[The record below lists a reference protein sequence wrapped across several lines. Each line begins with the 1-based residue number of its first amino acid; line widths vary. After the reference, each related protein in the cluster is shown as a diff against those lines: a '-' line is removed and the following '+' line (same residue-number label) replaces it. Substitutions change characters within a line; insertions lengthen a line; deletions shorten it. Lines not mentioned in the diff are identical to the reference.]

1 MNSQTRNRY
10 AVKKSS
16 VSRQWRTAP
25 SAQLEKPCNGS
36 VPRALLAL
44 VIDSKHLLGD
54 CAAVALEGDV
64 EGKKASVGPVAG
76 SERKCQCGER
86 AVARFSQRW
95 AGSG

>member
-16 VSRQWRTAP
+16 VSRQWKTAP

-36 VPRALLAL
+36 VPRELLAL

-54 CAAVALEGDV
+54 CAVVALQGDV
-64 EGKKASVGPVAG
+64 EGKKHLLGLWHGASENATVVK
-76 SERKCQCGER
+76 RCCKI
-86 AVARFSQRW
+86 
-95 AGSG
+95 